1 MKTDLEGT
9 KGEIVSRS
17 NEVRKQILDAAI
29 IIDESYQSLAKLLH
43 ETYDNGYYLR
53 WGFENFKEYCEAEV
67 GVQYRKAR
75 YLVGIAEVIRDLSI
89 AWEDVEGV
97 GWTKMRALIP
107 ILKEEGIVGDWLEIA
122 KEYSVKDLEKLV
134 KDQKAGFD
142 IGASGGDRI
151 VTLTF
156 RMTPEQSEIVTD
168 ALDTAKKV
176 SETTDPVLALEQMA
190 FDYVMQQGDGPSK
203 TPLELLIK
211 FAEAH
216 YGVELTVVDREEIGD
231 MVVEEKVV
239 DEWGRVNETSVGK
252 A

>member
-9 KGEIVSRS
+9 KGEVVARS
-17 NEVRKQILDAAI
+17 TEVREQILVAAAL
-29 IIDESYQSLAKLLH
+29 IDESYQSLAKLLH
-43 ETYDNGYYLR
+43 EAYDNGYYLR
-53 WGFENFKEYCEAEV
+53 WGFENFKEYCETEI

-75 YLVGIAEVIRDLSI
+75 YLVGIAEMIRDLSI

-122 KEYSVKDLEKLV
+122 KQYSVKDLEKLV

-142 IGASGGDRI
+142 ISASGGDKI

-156 RMTPEQSEIVTD
+156 RMTPESSEIINE
-168 ALDTAKKV
+168 ALDTAKRIAK
-176 SETTDPVLALEQMA
+176 TTDNVLALEQLCY
-190 FDYVMQQGDGPSK
+190 DYVLGQGEEPEKVSLDA
-203 TPLELLIK
+203 LIR

-216 YGVELTVVDREEIGD
+216 YGVEIQVADRADINDLIKEEESHD
-231 MVVEEKVV
+231 
-239 DEWGRVNETSVGK
+239 NAVGEVSG
-252 A
+252 

>member
-9 KGEIVSRS
+9 KGEIVTRS
-17 NEVRKQILDAAI
+17 NEVREQILTAAAL
-29 IIDESYQSLAKLLH
+29 IDESYQSLAKLLH

-53 WGFENFKEYCEAEV
+53 WGFENFKEYCETEI

-75 YLVGIAEVIRDLSI
+75 YLVGIAEMIRDLSI

-107 ILKEEGIVGDWLEIA
+107 ILREEGIVGDWLEIA
-122 KEYSVKDLEKLV
+122 KQYSVKDLEKLV
-134 KDQKAGFD
+134 KDHKLGFD
-142 IGASGGDRI
+142 INADGGDKI

-156 RMTPEQSEIVTD
+156 RMTPEQSEIITD

-176 SETTDPVLALEQMA
+176 SETSDNVLAFEQMA
-190 FDYVMQQGDGPSK
+190 FDYVMQQGEVPDK
-203 TPLELLIK
+203 TPLESLIK

-216 YGVELTVVDREEIGD
+216 YGVELQVTDRADLTDLLKEE
-231 MVVEEKVV
+231 
-239 DEWGRVNETSVGK
+239 ETNDNAVGQ

>member
-9 KGEIVSRS
+9 KGEIVNRS
-17 NEVRKQILDAAI
+17 NEVRDQILVAAAL
-29 IIDESYQSLAKLLH
+29 IDESYQSLAKLLH

-53 WGFENFKEYCEAEV
+53 WGFENFKEYCETEI

-75 YLVGIAEVIRDLSI
+75 YLVGIAEMIRDLSI

-122 KEYSVKDLEKLV
+122 KQYSVKDLEKLV
-134 KDQKAGFD
+134 KDQRAGFD
-142 IGASGGDRI
+142 IGSSGGDRI

-156 RMTPEQSEIVTD
+156 RMTPEQSEIITD

-176 SETTDPVLALEQMA
+176 SETNDPVLAFEQMA
-190 FDYVMQQGDGPSK
+190 FDYVMQQGEVPDRTS
-203 TPLELLIK
+203 LESLIG
-211 FAEAH
+211 FAESH
-216 YGVELTVVDREEIGD
+216 YGVELIVSDRADIVD
-231 MVVEEKVV
+231 MVEE
-239 DEWGRVNETSVGK
+239 EESNETALGQTQG
-252 A
+252 